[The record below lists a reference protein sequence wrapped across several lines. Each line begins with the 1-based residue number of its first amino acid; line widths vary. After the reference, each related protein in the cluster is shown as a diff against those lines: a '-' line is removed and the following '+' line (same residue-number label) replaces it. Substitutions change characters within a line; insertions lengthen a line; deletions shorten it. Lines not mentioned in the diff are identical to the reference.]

1 MTEVIKE
8 NKRLSEKFKDLI
20 KRKKKEKVRY
30 EPSNEMTELAENFA
44 KLRNCCG

>member
-20 KRKKKEKVRY
+20 KRKKKERVCY
-30 EPSNEMTELAENFA
+30 EQSKDLEEATEGFI
-44 KLRNCCG
+44 KFRNGRC

>member
-20 KRKKKEKVRY
+20 KRKKKEKVQY
-30 EPSNEMTELAENFA
+30 APSNEMKELAENFA
-44 KLRNCCG
+44 KLRNGSG